1 MLLKIVLLLSLTAF
15 FNMAVASNMAALSD
29 DGIEQWKPKVFS
41 GETIYTST
49 EYKGRSAIQALS
61 RSSASRLVLKKKID
75 LIKTPY
81 INWSWLTHKKLLQLD
96 ERSKGGDDFVARVYL
111 VIDGALMI
119 WKTKSLNYV
128 WSSNQNKG
136 LVWNNPFAGS
146 SVKMMAVRGK
156 ETKTGKWYEER
167 RNVFTDLIDAFGDK
181 GSATANRKAYRYID
195 IIAIMT
201 DTDNS
206 GKNTQSYY
214 GDIFFT
220 AI

>member
-1 MLLKIVLLLSLTAF
+1 M
-15 FNMAVASNMAALSD
+15 
-29 DGIEQWKPKVFS
+29 
-41 GETIYTST
+41 
-49 EYKGRSAIQALS
+49 
-61 RSSASRLVLKKKID
+61 
-75 LIKTPY
+75 
-81 INWSWLTHKKLLQLD
+81 
-96 ERSKGGDDFVARVYL
+96 
-111 VIDGALMI
+111 
-119 WKTKSLNYV
+119 
-128 WSSNQNKG
+128 
-136 LVWNNPFAGS
+136 VWNNPFAGS